1 MKKFFLIIKI
11 MIFVVISAI
20 VINLGMYIF
29 AYITPKTPLK
39 TANQISFYDN
49 KNELVF
55 SNLDGTKW
63 VELKEISK
71 HIINSTI
78 ATEDKNF
85 YSHKGFD
92 YIRIA
97 SAFFSNFK
105 SGNINQGASTISQQ
119 YIKNLYLD
127 FDKNWGRKIE
137 EAYLTFELETHYSKD
152 EILEG
157 YLNTINYGAGNY
169 GIENASQY
177 YFGKSAKEL
186 NIEEA
191 TLIAGIPKNPTKYNP
206 VTNYKSAKERQKV
219 VLISL
224 ANNRYI
230 KQSDIKK
237 ILEKKVHLNINEEKA
252 DETNI
257 NYYKDAVL
265 NELKSIKE
273 IPESLIKTGGLKIY
287 TNLDVESQKILN
299 DTVKEEMNNEEKLQV
314 ASLVAEPNSGKI
326 IALVGGKDYKTSEY
340 NRVTQAKRQVGST
353 IKPFLYYTALENGLT
368 ASSTFSSEKTTFT
381 IGKNK
386 IYSPSNYRNKYPNKE
401 ITMAAAIAYSDNIY
415 AVKTHL
421 FLGEDELINTLK
433 SVGIDEGID
442 YNPSLALGTSE
453 ISMIDYADGYITL
466 ANYGI
471 KNEGYLI
478 NKITD
483 YDGKVL
489 YKHKNN
495 EEKVLSRNST
505 FIINELLSN
514 TYSYDFVDYSSPTML
529 SVKSRLTK
537 KYAIKS
543 GSTDNDYWTVGYNPN
558 LLVMVW
564 NGNDDNSALNSS
576 QSKISKNIWAKTIEN
591 ILKNK
596 ESSWYPIAENIT
608 AKEVN
613 PISGKLEKNKKV
625 TTLYYEKGTEPY
637 YEDKILDEYIL
648 NNKKNNNTDD

>member
-1 MKKFFLIIKI
+1 MKRFFLIFKI
-11 MIFVVISAI
+11 LIFVVITI
-20 VINLGMYIF
+20 VVVNLGMYIF

-63 VELKEISK
+63 VELKDISK

-92 YIRIA
+92 YFRIA
-97 SAFFSNFK
+97 SAFFENFK
-105 SGNINQGASTISQQ
+105 SGSINQGASTISQQ

-157 YLNTINYGAGNY
+157 YLNTINYGGGNY
-169 GIENASQY
+169 GIENASRY
-177 YFGKSAKEL
+177 YFEKSAKDL
-186 NIEEA
+186 SIEEA

-206 VTNYKSAKERQKV
+206 VTNFENAKQRQKV

-224 ANNRYI
+224 ANNGYI
-230 KQSDIKK
+230 EEKDVDKIYKKDIK
-237 ILEKKVHLNINEEKA
+237 LNVSEVE
-252 DETNI
+252 DEETNI

-265 NELKSIKE
+265 TELKSIKT

-287 TNLDVESQKILN
+287 TNLDLSAQKSLN
-299 DTVKEEMNNEEKLQV
+299 DAVNEQMQGEEKLQV
-314 ASLVAEPNSGKI
+314 ASLVAEPSTGKI

-353 IKPFLYYTALENGLT
+353 IKPFLYYSALENGLT

-381 IGKNK
+381 VDKNK
-386 IYSPSNYRNKYPNKE
+386 VYSPSNYRDKYPNKD

-421 FLGEDELINTLK
+421 FLGRDELVNILDR
-433 SVGIDEGID
+433 VGIKEAID
-442 YNPSLALGTSE
+442 YTPSLALGTSE
-453 ISMIDYADGYITL
+453 ISMIDYANGYITL

-478 NKITD
+478 NKVTD
-483 YDGKVL
+483 YNGKVL
-489 YKHKNN
+489 YEHKSK

-514 TYSYDFVDYSSPTML
+514 TYSYDFVDYSSPTMI
-529 SVKSRLTK
+529 SIKSKLTK

-543 GSTDNDYWTVGYNPN
+543 GSTENDYWTVGYNPD

-564 NGNDDNSALNSS
+564 NGNDDNSEVSS
-576 QSKISKNIWAKTIEN
+576 TQSRISKNIWADTIESV
-591 ILKNK
+591 LKNK
-596 ESSWYPIAENIT
+596 NNSWYPIAEDIT

-613 PISGKLEKNKKV
+613 PISGKINKNEKS
-625 TTLYYEKGTEPY
+625 TTLYYVKGTEPY
-637 YEDKILDEYIL
+637 YEDELLNKYILDEKQ
-648 NNKKNNNTDD
+648 NSE